1 MPESTERSPLGYIA
15 TRHRLPSMSVLR
27 SLRMRWPVVVV
38 RCSLLMMLVPNEEK
52 WSNLN
57 VNVEIVG
64 GGILMREIGWIQEI
78 QSEVF
83 YNISCVFCRRQWC
96 SVDESIV

>member
-15 TRHRLPSMSVLR
+15 TRHRFPSMSVFR

-64 GGILMREIGWIQEI
+64 GGILTFNRFRERR
-78 QSEVF
+78 VF
-83 YNISCVFCRRQWC
+83 ISRVCVCVFFVGSGAALTSLSSR
-96 SVDESIV
+96 